1 MPTCSWIYSTVALGN
16 PLSISCAD
24 PELLSRPRQF
34 YFSPCSCPRY
44 TRNNAETRSS
54 STRLVSASLFG
65 PVIYNRARY
74 LEDVCVSGANLK
86 GFATQFVD
94 AELSKRE
101 KNVCQ
106 WRFREGRGVLW
117 HIMPPSK
124 QNCYTKW
131 IDIWEA
137 RVFSKRNFEEGAKI
151 RCINLIRSNV
161 CLGHG
166 VFIEYKLSILK
177 SISSLG

>member
-1 MPTCSWIYSTVALGN
+1 MAYNATEQT
-16 PLSISCAD
+16 
-24 PELLSRPRQF
+24 ELL
-34 YFSPCSCPRY
+34 Y
-44 TRNNAETRSS
+44 
-54 STRLVSASLFG
+54 
-65 PVIYNRARY
+65 
-74 LEDVCVSGANLK
+74 D
-86 GFATQFVD
+86 
-94 AELSKRE
+94 
-101 KNVCQ
+101 
-106 WRFREGRGVLW
+106 
-117 HIMPPSK
+117 
-124 QNCYTKW
+124 TKW

>member
-86 GFATQFVD
+86 GFATRFVD

-106 WRFREGRGVLW
+106 WRFREGRGVRYLEKYKRGNFGRLECFLNG
-117 HIMPPSK
+117 ISRKK
-124 QNCYTKW
+124 QK
-131 IDIWEA
+131 
-137 RVFSKRNFEEGAKI
+137 
-151 RCINLIRSNV
+151 CINLIRSNV

-177 SISSLG
+177 SILSLG